1 MYRLYVALTLGIS
14 MLLDSVIFAKVNIFG
29 IVPDCVLAAV
39 VCMGIL
45 LGTTDAALAGCLAG
59 IVIDVLFGKAVGISS
74 LAYMLAGMIG
84 GIFYKKYFADNIFIP
99 VATAAICAFFKENFM
114 AVVTAFMGGS
124 FNYFEMLATYIIP
137 SSLMTA
143 AICLPVYLYLKPRLQ
158 LSAKKRYDRTAGGVK

>member
-1 MYRLYVALTLGIS
+1 MYRLYGALTLGIS

-99 VATAAICAFFKENFM
+99 IATVAVCAFLKENFM
-114 AVVTAFMGGS
+114 AVVTGFIGGS
-124 FNYFEMLATYIIP
+124 FNYFEMLATYIVP
-137 SSLMTA
+137 SSVFTA
-143 AICLPVYLYLKPRLQ
+143 LLCMPIHLFLKPRLL
-158 LSAKKRYDRTAGGVK
+158 LSSKKRYDRTAGGVK